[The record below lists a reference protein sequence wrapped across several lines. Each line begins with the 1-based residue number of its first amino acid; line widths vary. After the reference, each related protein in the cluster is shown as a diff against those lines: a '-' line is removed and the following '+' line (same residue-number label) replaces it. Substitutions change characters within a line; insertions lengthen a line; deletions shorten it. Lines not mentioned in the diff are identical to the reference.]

1 MSDITG
7 VEFTLTRV
15 DDGEQGQDGK
25 SAYESAVE
33 GGYSGT
39 EAEFNDALAQASDA
53 VQYFWTDADGVHVT
67 QVPQDEYVQDPTS
80 AGINILINSTNG
92 MQVLN
97 GLTVL
102 AFYSLSELIGDPD
115 GAHVEITSE
124 GVTITSPDGIAFS
137 VQQGAGTSQIMV
149 TKTVGER
156 ATTFPH
162 TFTVPDLSSAVTGTD
177 VIVRYREADTTS
189 SYKVL
194 TFTKGTVQTQ
204 STTHGTVAYD
214 GATAFTVN
222 NTSGTFRLTAV
233 LYYAVEIVPQIN
245 MQGEAIVTGSLTVN
259 GNVINETVIENGV
272 KIGTHGNWFYRKWSS
287 GMVEAWYN
295 MDTAISVNF
304 NSSSSVA
311 GTYRKDSA
319 ITIPSGIFPAKPNF
333 GMVNVQQDSTTIHG
347 EFHPVSATSGT
358 VYWTRDATGTA
369 KITASIYVSLIPQSI

>member
-7 VEFTLTRV
+7 IEFTLTRV
-15 DDGEQGQDGK
+15 DDGAQGQDGK

-39 EAEFNDALAQASDA
+39 EAEFSNALASASDA

-92 MQVLN
+92 MQVLD

-102 AFYSLSELIGDPD
+102 AMYSLSELIGDPD

-124 GVTITSPDGIAFS
+124 GVTITSYEGSIALEVSASGGSSTVRVNKRVDERIDTFPQTFTISDLASAVSGSSFNLWYWESGTSLRGTATFTEGTSSS
-137 VQQGAGTSQIMV
+137 VQTNHCTI
-149 TKTVGER
+149 
-156 ATTFPH
+156 
-162 TFTVPDLSSAVTGTD
+162 
-177 VIVRYREADTTS
+177 
-189 SYKVL
+189 
-194 TFTKGTVQTQ
+194 
-204 STTHGTVAYD
+204 AYN
-214 GATAFTVN
+214 GATGFT
-222 NTSGTFRLTAV
+222 
-233 LYYAVEIVPQIN
+233 
-245 MQGEAIVTGSLTVN
+245 VTGSGTISIMNVEYDASADVPLILMQGDANVEGSLSVN
-259 GNVINETVIENGV
+259 GNIINETVIENGV

-295 MDTAISVNF
+295 METSISVNF

-311 GTYRKDSA
+311 GTYRKDTA

-369 KITASIYVSLIPQSI
+369 NITASIYVSLIPQRP

>member
-7 VEFTLTRV
+7 IEFTLTRV

-80 AGINILINSTNG
+80 AGINILISSTNG
-92 MQVLN
+92 MQVLD

-102 AFYSLSELIGDPD
+102 AMYSVTEIIGDPD
-115 GAHVEITSE
+115 GAHVEVTPE
-124 GVTITSPDGIAFS
+124 GVTIVSSDGVIAFNVS
-137 VQQGAGTSQIMV
+137 ASGGTATVNV
-149 TKTVGER
+149 TKSILRTIEE
-156 ATTFPH
+156 FPD
-162 TFTVPDLSSAVTGTD
+162 TFTVSELGDAIAGSTFELECFESGSPIPFS
-177 VIVRYREADTTS
+177 
-189 SYKVL
+189 K
-194 TFTKGTVQTQ
+194 TFTKGTASSQ
-204 STTHGTVAYD
+204 STSAHTIAYNGTTGFTVTGSGRIRILSVTYSATVAIP
-214 GATAFTVN
+214 
-222 NTSGTFRLTAV
+222 AV
-233 LYYAVEIVPQIN
+233 D
-245 MQGEAIVTGSLTVN
+245 MQGEVSVN
-259 GNVINETVIENGV
+259 GNIINETVIENGV
-272 KIGTHGNWFYRKWSS
+272 ESGNHGTWFYRKWSS

-369 KITASIYVSLIPQSI
+369 NITASIYVSLIPQR